1 MIWAGTDVPWTIAAG
16 VPTSLG
22 SIDGTVAAEQ
32 KGFTV
37 L

>member
-1 MIWAGTDVPWTIAAG
+1 MIWAGTDIPWTTAAG
-16 VPTSLG
+16 VPTSLA
-22 SIDGTVAAEQ
+22 SIDETVAAEQ

>member
-1 MIWAGTDVPWTIAAG
+1 MIWAGTDAPWTTAPG

-22 SIDGTVAAEQ
+22 STDETVAAEQ

>member
-1 MIWAGTDVPWTIAAG
+1 MIWAGTHIPWTIAAG

-22 SIDGTVAAEQ
+22 STDETVAAEQ